1 MCLTFYAL
9 KEKRVLHGNFFSFVL
24 ALLKMNRAAAHGYE
38 RSANNRRIQV
48 PLIQWALH
56 PTEGEYIHWAA

>member
-1 MCLTFYAL
+1 MGTISRSC
-9 KEKRVLHGNFFSFVL
+9 L

-38 RSANNRRIQV
+38 RSANNRRMQV